1 MKSWVGVRHRRA
13 FHVLVV
19 AGIVMAAS
27 AAVAV
32 SATEPNG
39 GSSFDAGD
47 DGWMTVEEQTHCS
60 GVVTHDLLC
69 DAKNERVANGGNPG
83 GALRS
88 QTTVIANGGGTFTAD
103 LVWRSPSFTVAVPP
117 FEPSFAYDRRFDAQG
132 LVALRPTAEVSVVLV
147 DETAGTETLLFED
160 ALAREDSEWDK
171 RAVGV
176 VAGVL
181 NVGSVYHLQLRVAM
195 RSHAAQADLRGSVA
209 VLFDNVGLDLA
220 SRDGSTPGVTHPPG
234 SGGEGSVSEGDI
246 TLLEGKFPGGSAIAL
261 RKCTVVGTHGDDKI
275 RGTNGN
281 DIICALGGD
290 DKIAARKGFDAVDT
304 GDGNDRADGGS
315 KTDLLLGLAGDDRL
329 EGSNGADR
337 MGGGRGQDVIYGNAH
352 NDKLWARD
360 DARDRINGGGGV
372 RDRAAV
378 DRQDS
383 VRAVAREKV
392 K

>member
-1 MKSWVGVRHRRA
+1 
-13 FHVLVV
+13 
-19 AGIVMAAS
+19 
-27 AAVAV
+27 
-32 SATEPNG
+32 
-39 GSSFDAGD
+39 
-47 DGWMTVEEQTHCS
+47 
-60 GVVTHDLLC
+60 
-69 DAKNERVANGGNPG
+69 
-83 GALRS
+83 
-88 QTTVIANGGGTFTAD
+88 
-103 LVWRSPSFTVAVPP
+103 
-117 FEPSFAYDRRFDAQG
+117 
-132 LVALRPTAEVSVVLV
+132 VVLV
-147 DETAGTETLLFED
+147 NETAGTETLLLED
-160 ALAREDSEWDK
+160 ALAAEESQAKDAQWDK

-176 VAGVL
+176 APNELVAG
-181 NVGSVYHLQLRVAM
+181 NTYHLQIRVAM
-195 RSHAAQADLRGSVA
+195 RSHAAQAGLRSEVA

-220 SRDGSTPGVTHPPG
+220 SRDGNTPGVTQPQPPG
-234 SGGEGSVSEGDI
+234 SGGQGSVDEGDI

-261 RKCTVVGTHGDDKI
+261 HKCTVVGTHGDDKI

-337 MGGGRGQDVIYGNAH
+337 MGGGRGQDVIDGNAH

-378 DRQDS
+378 DRQDR
-383 VRAVAREKV
+383 VNAVAREKV